1 MKILG
6 KTLKPASTNW
16 LLANEMRLGWR
27 EMAAKPGAARVSL
40 IILGV
45 LLLIVMIGAIPA
57 GWFLRG
63 VVLPIN
69 GGTILIAAIA
79 MAVIFTLMLS
89 QTLAAATQALYA
101 RADLD
106 LLFSSPLPP
115 GRVLTVR
122 FLAIALNVFIAVGVF
137 IAPWLIPIAVI
148 SHPEW
153 LAALVVLFGVALLAS
168 SGGLVLAMALFRVL
182 GPRRTR
188 VVAQVLGALIGAG
201 FFLTT
206 QIGNMSGHRGGQG
219 LGRLL
224 DSDRFDAASPM
235 ALPLKAMLGS
245 PLPLLGFVA
254 ISAGLFWLTCLWLGR
269 RFARNASA
277 ATGADAPKVRAAA
290 GRGAFASGAFQA
302 TVRKELRL
310 LARDAGLISQVG
322 LRVLY
327 MLPLAFVLLRN
338 AGSQASYMLPSG
350 AAALSF
356 VAAQVAG
363 SLAWITVSAEDAP
376 DLLVSAPTPVSTFSK
391 AKLTAALIPVAAL
404 LVLPLVGLIVLAPLA
419 GVAATLGCAAS
430 CLATGLMAIWYQR
443 PAKRAEFNRKG
454 GRGPFLAVL
463 AGLVIQAFIAG
474 ATALL
479 AMGQFGW
486 ALIPAALG
494 GGLLLAL
501 RRSDAQILK
510 VLRQAS

>member
-1 MKILG
+1 MRVLG
-6 KTLKPASTNW
+6 KTLKPASTTW

-27 EMAAKPGAARVSL
+27 EMASKPGAARVSM

-45 LLLIVMIGAIPA
+45 VLLIVMIGAIPA

-69 GGTILIAAIA
+69 GGTIMIAAA
-79 MAVIFTLMLS
+79 AAAVIFTLMLS

-115 GRVLTVR
+115 ERVLTVR
-122 FLAIALNVFIAVGVF
+122 FTAIALNVFLGVGLF
-137 IAPWLIPIAVI
+137 IAPWLIPIALI

-153 LAALVVLFGVALLAS
+153 LSALVVLAGLALLAS
-168 SGGLVLAMALFRVL
+168 SAGLLLAMALFRVL

-201 FFLTT
+201 FFLAT
-206 QIGNMSGHRGGQG
+206 QLGNLAGGRRGLSVLVVDDQ
-219 LGRLL
+219 RFQPDSLL
-224 DSDRFDAASPM
+224 
-235 ALPLKAMLGS
+235 ALPLKAMTGH
-245 PLPLLGFVA
+245 PLPLLGFILIA
-254 ISAGLFWLTCLWLGR
+254 SGLFWLTNLWLGR
-269 RFARNASA
+269 RFASNAAA
-277 ATGADAPKVRAAA
+277 ATGSDARKVRASA
-290 GRGAFASGAFQA
+290 GAGAFAAGAFAA

-310 LARDAGLISQVG
+310 LSRDAGLISQVG

-338 AGSQASYMLPSG
+338 AGSHASYMLPSG

-404 LVLPLVGLIVLAPLA
+404 LVIPLVGLIVLAPLA

-454 GRGPFLAVL
+454 GRGPILATL
-463 AGLVIQAFIAG
+463 AGLVVQALIGG
-474 ATALL
+474 ATALT
-479 AMGQFGW
+479 AMGLFGW